1 MGARGPKPLDPR
13 KRKNRGTFRPSDHP
27 VAGSPL
33 DAGGAVAAPNWLS
46 KDEKAEFDRVVASIK
61 SVCGSADQNLIARYV
76 HTLSQW
82 REAQQSIK
90 ADGAVTDTR
99 DSRGRKRKGTQSPW
113 LLVAFKINEQLI
125 KMESLLGMTPASRQR
140 MIGGASAPPAEDP
153 GEGIFRKAIRPEHV
167 LQRKTR
173 LNGGA

>member
-1 MGARGPKPLDPR
+1 MGARGPKRLDPR
-13 KRKNRGTFRPSDHP
+13 KRKNRGTLRPSDHLDHP
-27 VAGSPL
+27 SATSAG
-33 DAGGAVAAPNWLS
+33 AAVAPTWLAKS
-46 KDEKAEFDRVVASIK
+46 EKEEFDRVVQSIQ

-76 HTLSQW
+76 HTLAQW
-82 REAQQSIK
+82 REAQQSIE

-140 MIGGASAPPAEDP
+140 MVGGASAPPAEDP
-153 GEGIFRKAIRPEHV
+153 GEGIFKKASR
-167 LQRKTR
+167 
-173 LNGGA
+173 G